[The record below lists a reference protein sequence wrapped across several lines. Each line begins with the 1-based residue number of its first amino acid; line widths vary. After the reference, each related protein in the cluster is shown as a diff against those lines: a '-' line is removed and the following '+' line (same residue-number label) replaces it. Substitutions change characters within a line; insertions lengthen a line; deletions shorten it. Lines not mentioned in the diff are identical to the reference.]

1 MLRKKILPVVDLFA
15 GCGGL
20 GEGFSSFT
28 GDGNQVFSVN
38 LSVENNQAAC
48 NSLILRKFFREFITP
63 PEEYYAYVQG
73 RIEKSS
79 LKHLYPAEWSRAAS
93 KVYCE
98 ELGNNIFTDINL
110 HAEIEREI
118 AGAEHWVLVG
128 GPPCQAYSSSGRSRN
143 KAVKGYKAEEDGRHF
158 LYQQYLKVIAE
169 HAPSVFLMEN
179 VPGILS
185 SRVQGELM
193 FPKILRDLENPT
205 EALALGAEHSNAGLG
220 YKIYSLVTPTKFD
233 MFHDIANRPSDFIVD
248 AAHYGVPQSRSRV
261 FLLGIRLGLKGTPRP
276 LVKSA
281 GKVTVRSVINDL
293 PRIRSVLSKDDSK
306 EAWLNAVNGLA
317 NEAWLSEL
325 REQGRT
331 ELVENIEDVVEN
343 IKIPKAGSG
352 SSFVKSK
359 GKGPAVLNNWYFDE
373 RIGGACNHE
382 SRGHMAS
389 DLQRYLFCASE
400 MSLREAKFK
409 EGKLPE
415 VSAVKLHD
423 YPTTLLPDHRNVKEA
438 TNLKKTAFSDRFK
451 VQRAGAPSTT
461 VVSHIRQDGHYYIH
475 YDASQC
481 RSLTL
486 REAARLQ
493 TFPDNFFFEGSRG
506 DGYQQVG
513 NAVPPLLAKQ
523 IAEVIHDFLSVQ

>member
-1 MLRKKILPVVDLFA
+1 MIPVIDLFA

-20 GEGFSSFT
+20 GEGFASLLV
-28 GDGNQVFSVN
+28 NQNSVYSIPV
-38 LSVENNQAAC
+38 SVEYDPAAC
-48 NSLILRKFFREFITP
+48 ASLRLRKFYRSFSNA
-63 PEEYYAYVQG
+63 PEDYYQYLRGEISLDVLSG
-73 RIEKSS
+73 RFPK
-79 LKHLYPAEWSRAAS
+79 EWDKAHSE
-93 KVYCE
+93 VFQE
-98 ELGNNIFTDINL
+98 ELGDNEFTDNGL
-110 HAEIEREI
+110 HDLVRA
-118 AGAEHWVLVG
+118 ATKGHKHWVLVG

-143 KAVKGYKAEEDGRHF
+143 KAVKGYKAEEDVRHF

-193 FPKILRDLENPT
+193 FPKILRDLENPA
-205 EALALGAEHSNAGLG
+205 EALALGAEHPNAGLG

-233 MFHDIANRPSDFIVD
+233 MFHDIANKPSDFIVD
-248 AAHYGVPQSRSRV
+248 ADDYGVPQSRSRV
-261 FLLGIRLGLKGTPRP
+261 FLLGVKLGLKGTPTQ
-276 LVKSA
+276 LIKSA
-281 GKVTVRSVINDL
+281 GKVTVRSVIKDL

-306 EAWLNAVNGLA
+306 EAWLKAVSGQA
-317 NEAWLSEL
+317 NKAWLSEL

-331 ELVENIEDVVEN
+331 ELVDNIEDVVEN

-373 RIGGACNHE
+373 RIGGVCNHE

-400 MSLREAKFK
+400 MSLREAKFE

-423 YPTTLLPDHRNVKEA
+423 YPTTLLPDHRNVKES

-506 DGYQQVG
+506 DGYQQIG

-523 IAEVIHDFLSVQ
+523 IAEVIHDFLSAQ